1 MKITKNTLRKLI
13 KEELDDIN
21 EGIGPE
27 GVRLANEMR
36 AQLRPG
42 LERMIADVENFIRTV
57 DFESNRDRA
66 RSRVDH
72 LLRALKAALAAA

>member
-13 KEELDDIN
+13 KEEFSAIN

-27 GVRLANEMR
+27 GSRLADEMR
-36 AQLRPG
+36 ARMRPG
-42 LERMIADVENFIRTV
+42 LERMIADVENHIRTV
-57 DFESNRDRA
+57 DVAGIRDQE

-72 LLRALKAALAAA
+72 LLRDLKAALAAA